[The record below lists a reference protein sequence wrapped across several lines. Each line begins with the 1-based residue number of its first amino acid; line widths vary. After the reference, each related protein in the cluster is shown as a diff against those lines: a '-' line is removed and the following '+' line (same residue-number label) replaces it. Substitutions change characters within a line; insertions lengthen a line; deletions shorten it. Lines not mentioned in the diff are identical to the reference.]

1 VVIGRSVCQ
10 DRREILTSLVCGF
23 AGGFQQLPGVFL
35 RVALLEYSAA
45 CDQDLSTGAHKVRH
59 GVVVDTT
66 HFNAKFH
73 AARLAD
79 SREQLN
85 FSQGGVDEGLAT
97 KPRVHAHDKDMVNE
111 RKNLIDG
118 VDRSAGIYN
127 HSGLAPVRRDEAK
140 GAIKMDASSLVDGD
154 PIGSGFGERRD
165 EFVRSFNHKVTVERH
180 PGDLAERSYNRRSDR
195 NIGDEVA
202 FHDVHVENGRSA
214 LDGRLALPRQ
224 AERSQQKE
232 LRERARSYDRL
243 IGQHGFLPS
252 RHAPDLHTIPS
263 CSFNSPLG
271 NDPFPCV
278 RVFR

>member
-1 VVIGRSVCQ
+1 M
-10 DRREILTSLVCGF
+10 
-23 AGGFQQLPGVFL
+23 PGVFL

-45 CDQDLSTGAHKVRH
+45 CDQDLSTGAHNVRY
-59 GVVVDTT
+59 GVVVDTAA

-140 GAIKMDASSLVDGD
+140 GAIKMDASFLVDGD
-154 PIGSGFGERRD
+154 PIGSGFGERPD

-202 FHDVHVENGRSA
+202 IHDVHVENGRSA
-214 LDGRLALPRQ
+214 LDGRLRF
-224 AERSQQKE
+224 
-232 LRERARSYDRL
+232 RAK
-243 IGQHGFLPS
+243 PS
-252 RHAPDLHTIPS
+252 EVSRK
-263 CSFNSPLG
+263 N
-271 NDPFPCV
+271 
-278 RVFR
+278 